1 MSSVPT
7 LVPLALPTVMV
18 VESVLAPPVIVVDA
32 VELAL
37 VSDPNRRDAF
47 AIERRVLDQW
57 HARYSGQRDAAGS
70 RADADDPRSAGLG
83 SAAVRPVRKMRQG
96 GSVVRAAV
104 SSPQA

>member
-37 VSDPNRRDAF
+37 VSDPNPHRGRAPALQIEGRLRRP
-47 AIERRVLDQW
+47 
-57 HARYSGQRDAAGS
+57 G
-70 RADADDPRSAGLG
+70 
-83 SAAVRPVRKMRQG
+83 
-96 GSVVRAAV
+96 
-104 SSPQA
+104 SPQCHVARNSERAIDPEHAAR